1 MQGLSELLSLG
12 SFRPIENICGPNKTS
27 LANFADENILWSSF
41 LIKFFWPLNSNEDLF
56 WFLPRVIIFLEARLF
71 YLIFLISENSAKKC
85 GPLKTFMKAKC
96 GPCNMGWT
104 NFSYTLLLS
113 KYCSVSCFWNSLK
126 TFCAMCV

>member
-56 WFLPRVIIFLEARLF
+56 WFLPRVIIFFGSTIILF
-71 YLIFLISENSAKKC
+71 D
-85 GPLKTFMKAKC
+85 
-96 GPCNMGWT
+96 
-104 NFSYTLLLS
+104 FSYFRKFGKKVWAT
-113 KYCSVSCFWNSLK
+113 
-126 TFCAMCV
+126 